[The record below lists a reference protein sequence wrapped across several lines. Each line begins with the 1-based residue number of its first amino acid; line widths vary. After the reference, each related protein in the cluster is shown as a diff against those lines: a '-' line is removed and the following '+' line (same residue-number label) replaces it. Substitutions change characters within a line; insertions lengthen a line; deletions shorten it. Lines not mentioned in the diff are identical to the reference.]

1 MENTASAQLRVSHP
15 ATKSNQLGRGLKLSL
30 DGEELAHL
38 KVGNSL
44 VVNIEAGRHQL
55 RADNTYHAKTVEFDA
70 EPGRQVHYRISNR
83 VGAIG
88 AVLLGTV
95 GAGPMHIEFERAE
108 PLESSSV
115 PLPRPTSPEQ

>member
-1 MENTASAQLRVSHP
+1 MDSTQDAQLRVSHP

-44 VVNIEAGRHQL
+44 VVNIEAGRHEL

-70 EPGRQVHYRISNR
+70 EPGQQVHYRISNR
-83 VGAIG
+83 VGAVG
-88 AVLLGTV
+88 AILLGTV
-95 GAGPMHIEFERAE
+95 GAGPMHLEFERAE
-108 PLESSSV
+108 AVESSSV
-115 PLPRPTSPEQ
+115 PLPHPTPPEK

>member
-1 MENTASAQLRVSHP
+1 MDSNQVAQLRVSHP

-44 VVNIEAGRHQL
+44 VVNIEAGRHRL

-70 EPGRQVHYRISNR
+70 EPGQQVHYRVSNM
-83 VGAIG
+83 VGVIG

-108 PLESSSV
+108 PVESSSV
-115 PLPRPTSPEQ
+115 PLPRPAPPEQ

>member
-1 MENTASAQLRVSHP
+1 MDSTPAAQLRVSHP

-30 DGEELAHL
+30 DGEDLAHL

-55 RADNTYHAKTVEFDA
+55 RADNTFQAKTVEFDA
-70 EPGRQVHYRISNR
+70 EPGQQVHYRVSNI

-95 GAGPMHIEFERAE
+95 GAGPMRLEFERAE
-108 PLESSSV
+108 PVESSSK
-115 PLPRPTSPEQ
+115 PLPGSKPSAE